1 MSTPDLDRAARAIE
15 EFLRAIGAPENDP
28 ELVGTGQRVAEAF
41 ANDLLSGYAA
51 DPRAILAD
59 TTATRAPGL
68 VLVTRVPTT
77 AMCPHHLLPATG
89 VVHVGYEPGDR
100 VAGLGAVARLV
111 QCHARRLVLQEDLGQ
126 RVADD
131 LVAHLGAKSAGCIVD
146 LSPSCMIV
154 RGGRH
159 HGARAITLAF
169 AGDAD
174 ERFRRELISLAP
186 RE

>member
-1 MSTPDLDRAARAIE
+1 MSGPDLDRAAAAIE
-15 EFLRAIGAPENDP
+15 EFLKAIGAPSNDP
-28 ELVGTGQRVAEAF
+28 ELVGTGRRVAEAF
-41 ANDLLSGYAA
+41 VSDLLSGYAS
-51 DPRAILAD
+51 DPKAILAD

-68 VLVTRVPTT
+68 VLVTRIPTT

-89 VVHVGYEPGDR
+89 LVHVGYEPTDR
-100 VAGLGAVARLV
+100 VAGLGAIARLV

-126 RVADD
+126 RVVDD
-131 LVAHLGAKSAGCIVD
+131 LVTHLGARTAGCVVD
-146 LSPSCMIV
+146 LAPSCMIV

-159 HGARAITLAF
+159 HGARAISLAF

-174 ERFRRELISLAP
+174 ERFRRELVSLVP